1 MPPEYLAIGGLFTAL
16 SALTGGVIK
25 YLRDENR
32 DLRDENGTLR
42 KQLDVSNEASRD
54 LIRIQAQMLES
65 KGIQVISTGER

>member
-16 SALTGGVIK
+16 STLAGAVIRALWE
-25 YLRDENR
+25 ENK
-32 DLRDENGTLR
+32 TLR

-65 KGIQVISTGER
+65 KGVQVISTGER